1 MSNWL
6 SRAFARITGR
16 KEAPEA
22 ANSNETNGGI
32 FNRKSSK
39 SSGGRLP
46 SQKKRKASSLGY
58 GSRSS
63 GSTTSTDYFPY
74 NLDTGSTH
82 HGHSHGD
89 TGHHDSGG
97 SWGDSGGGDSGGGSD
112 SGGGGDGGGGGGGD

>member
-16 KEAPEA
+16 KDAPPEA

-32 FNRKSSK
+32 FNRSSRK
-39 SSGGRLP
+39 SSGARIP
-46 SQKKRKASSLGY
+46 AQKKRKASAGYGY

-63 GSTTSTDYFPY
+63 TSSSSSDSYPYFI
-74 NLDTGSTH
+74 DTGSVH

-89 TGHHDSGG
+89 SGHHDSGG
-97 SWGDSGGGDSGGGSD
+97 SWGDSGGGGGDSG
-112 SGGGGDGGGGGGGD
+112 GGGGDGGGGGGGD